1 MTTDDRLLIGE
12 LRAGVKE
19 LREARAE
26 DGAKL
31 DQLLEDVAFLRG
43 LLETYHTPF
52 TCPHGAAVGELQSFK
67 YRVLGAASVL
77 SFLIGIAVQVVKEF
91 FTQKGGTP

>member
-1 MTTDDRLLIGE
+1 MTTDARLLIGE
-12 LRAGVKE
+12 LRAGVKD
-19 LREARAE
+19 LQEARAE
-26 DGAKL
+26 DSAKL
-31 DQLLEDVAFLRG
+31 DQVLEDVAFLRG
-43 LLETYHTPF
+43 LLETYHTPL

-77 SFLIGIAVQVVKEF
+77 SFLVGIAVQVVKGL